1 MKRRGE
7 CESGSMDMLLDTMC
21 NTFGGV
27 CFIALMV
34 MLISCMLPKESDTRA
49 ELDNVVQAEIVSKE
63 LARLVQKRDMLK
75 LAVEAETAFVEANST
90 SIVTRADVAA
100 LRAKIAAG
108 GNDVEEY
115 EKKRIE
121 YLDELARLKTTE
133 QYSRREAARL
143 DRLLSDLREKTG
155 NPLADRH
162 RVVRAP
168 REREIKGMTLINVWI
183 HQRRLYMMDDRDS
196 VKIIDVHTEGGVRVW
211 TEQLVWGRGVRI
223 DDDFF
228 QNGKIWPALRRRF
241 GASTY
246 VRIFTDTVSFDE
258 LCLFRDAL
266 IANKSLYNWIVV
278 EGDAINFK
286 EGYDGRVQ

>member
-1 MKRRGE
+1 
-7 CESGSMDMLLDTMC
+7 MDMLLDTMC

-241 GASTY
+241 GASSY

>member
-1 MKRRGE
+1 MKRRGVNID
-7 CESGSMDMLLDTMC
+7 GSMDMLLDTMC

-34 MLISCMLPKESDTRA
+34 MLLSCMLPTESDSQA
-49 ELDNVVQAEIVSKE
+49 EVDLITQAEIASKE
-63 LARLVQKRDMLK
+63 IARLVQKRDVLRS
-75 LAVEAETAFVEANST
+75 AIEAERAFIDANAT
-90 SIVTRADVAA
+90 SIVTRADIAA
-100 LRAKIAAG
+100 LRAKIATE
-108 GNDVEEY
+108 GNSVELY

-121 YLDELARLKTTE
+121 YLDELAKLRTSE

-143 DRLLSDLREKTG
+143 DRLLADLREKTG
-155 NPLADRH
+155 NPLGNRH

-168 REREIKGMTLINVWI
+168 RERELKGMTVVNVWI
-183 HQRRLYMMDDRDS
+183 HQRRLYMMDDRNS
-196 VKIIDVHTEGGVRVW
+196 VKIIDIRNENGVHTW

-223 DDDFF
+223 DEDFF
-228 QNGKIWPALRRRF
+228 QHGTIWPALKRRF
-241 GASTY
+241 GPSTY

-266 IANKSLYNWIVV
+266 ISNNSLYNWIVI
-278 EGDAINFK
+278 EGDTINFK